1 MNDDI
6 TEQRSPH
13 RLFETSACGDT
24 ETEIELAALDQ
35 ARGFFGNDK
44 RLEVVRTYSILTA
57 ENSPLAGGK
66 KHRATI
72 WVRVFES

>member
-1 MNDDI
+1 MNEDI
-6 TEQRSPH
+6 TGQQSPC
-13 RLFETSACGDT
+13 RLFETSAYGDS

-35 ARGFFGNDK
+35 AREFFGEGA
-44 RLEVVRTYSILTA
+44 RLEVDRTYSIHSA